1 MKINND
7 LIKIRKTMGLIF
19 EETTE
24 EFKIIFYI
32 YFCDKDDPRYEEFID
47 RYHNLDMD
55 LWVESSS
62 AHHRGFSKQ
71 GILNTDNLEDAIDF
85 ARVIYDTFDEN
96 PLIVLSKQKV
106 KNITPVGQNTQK
118 LFIRLG
124 EIFDELVEN
133 KSKGIYII

>member
-1 MKINND
+1 MKIKND
-7 LIKIRKTMGLIF
+7 LRKIRKTMGLIS

-24 EFKIIFYI
+24 EVKVIFYI

-47 RYHNLDMD
+47 RYKTLDMD
-55 LWVESSS
+55 LWVESSR
-62 AHHRGFSKQ
+62 AHHMGFSKQ
-71 GILNTDNLEDAIDF
+71 GILNTDNLEDAVDF

-106 KNITPVGQNTQK
+106 KNISPVGHNPQK

-133 KSKGIYII
+133 KKKGIYII